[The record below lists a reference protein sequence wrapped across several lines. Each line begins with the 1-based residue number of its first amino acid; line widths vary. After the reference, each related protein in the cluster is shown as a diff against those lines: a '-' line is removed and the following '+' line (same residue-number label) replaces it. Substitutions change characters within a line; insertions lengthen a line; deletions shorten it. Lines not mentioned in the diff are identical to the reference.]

1 MNVRREGTGSPERR
15 TTSSPRP
22 DGLTAG
28 RLPSSGTG
36 VTARL
41 ELADGPAKDDTEGN
55 TESGLQ
61 SFELSRGTKRCR
73 DSSIFRTA

>member
-1 MNVRREGTGSPERR
+1 MARAAPSGAAR
-15 TTSSPRP
+15 TAR
-22 DGLTAG
+22 GLTAG

-61 SFELSRGTKRCR
+61 SFELSRGTE
-73 DSSIFRTA
+73 